1 MSKRDSLIHIAKIS
15 KTMRIKRIG
24 SLTTLIVKTLE
35 INLLHID
42 SESAE
47 SG

>member
-1 MSKRDSLIHIAKIS
+1 MSKRDSLIHIA
-15 KTMRIKRIG
+15 G
-24 SLTTLIVKTLE
+24 PIVKTLE